1 MKWKNWKT
9 MFFILLGINLFIVLL
24 LCITVLSPGSN
35 HNINI
40 QNNEYEGYVPFLIQS
55 EKENLTEVINH
66 YIEKEASGGPIEY
79 FVKLEQEVEL
89 YGSITVFGE
98 EIQMVMTFEP
108 KALENGDL
116 ILQQDSISIGK
127 MQLPVSYVLKFIE
140 ERYKLPKGVIIS
152 PSEKLIYISL
162 QDLKLKSDFKVKVE
176 EFNLKTND
184 ISFQLFVPIN

>member
-1 MKWKNWKT
+1 MKWKNWKNL
-9 MFFILLGINLFIVLL
+9 FFLLLGINLFILL
-24 LCITVLSPGSN
+24 ILVITLVSPGSDR
-35 HNINI
+35 NINI

-55 EKENLTEVINH
+55 EKENLNEVINH

-79 FVKLEQEVEL
+79 FVKLDQEVEL
-89 YGSITVFGE
+89 YGAISIFGE
-98 EIQMVMTFEP
+98 EIQMIMTFEP

-116 ILQQDSISIGK
+116 ILQQQSISIGK
-127 MQLPVSYVLKFIE
+127 MKLPVSYVLKFIE

-152 PSEKLIYISL
+152 PSEKLIYISM
-162 QDLKLKSDFKVKVE
+162 QELKLKSDFKVKVE

>member
-9 MFFILLGINLFIVLL
+9 LFFLLLGINLLTLVILF
-24 LCITVLSPGSN
+24 ITVLSPESN
-35 HNINI
+35 RNIKI
-40 QNNEYEGYVPFLIQS
+40 QNKEYEGYVPFLIQS
-55 EKENLTEVINH
+55 EKENLNEVINH

-89 YGSITVFGE
+89 YGSISIFGE

-108 KALENGDL
+108 KALDNGDL
-116 ILQQDSISIGK
+116 ILQQQSISIGK
-127 MQLPVSYVLKFIE
+127 MKLPVSYVLKFIE

-152 PSEKLIYISL
+152 PSEKLIYISM
-162 QDLKLKSDFKVKVE
+162 QELKLKSDFKVKVE

-184 ISFQLFVPIN
+184 ISFRLYVPIN

>member
-9 MFFILLGINLFIVLL
+9 LFFLLLGINLLILVILF
-24 LCITVLSPGSN
+24 ITVLSPESN
-35 HNINI
+35 RNIKI
-40 QNNEYEGYVPFLIQS
+40 QNKEYEGYVPFLIQS
-55 EKENLTEVINH
+55 EKENLNEVINH

-89 YGSITVFGE
+89 YGSISIFGE

-108 KALENGDL
+108 KALDNGDL
-116 ILQQDSISIGK
+116 ILQQQSISIGK
-127 MQLPVSYVLKFIE
+127 MKLPVSYVLKFIE

-152 PSEKLIYISL
+152 PSEKLIYISM
-162 QDLKLKSDFKVKVE
+162 QELKLKSDFKVKVE

-184 ISFQLFVPIN
+184 ISFQLYVPIN